1 MSKSM
6 TAVICM
12 VAVVLF
18 VLPVKAQER
27 DGSRLTT
34 GGAQSLRRSATAH
47 PRLLC
52 VLIDEL

>member
-1 MSKSM
+1 MSKSI

-18 VLPVKAQER
+18 VLPVKAQEGDR
-27 DGSRLTT
+27 SRLTPAERNRS
-34 GGAQSLRRSATAH
+34 GAAPAH